1 MNSRRSVTAS
11 PMPIDASP
19 PLAAERIRALEA
31 ERQSL
36 ASILAILRANGSAT
50 RLDIEREAHLGRAVV
65 ADRLA
70 TLSSFGLVEEGGT
83 GRSIG
88 GRAPRL
94 VRFRAEAG
102 RLLVANL
109 DGSTIGIGLADLA
122 GRLLIEHYEDVE
134 PDPTGNV
141 LVDRLEAL
149 FEWALADS
157 RAPLWGFGLGVPGA
171 VDFGADAELAVPRF
185 TTFPTWNETRV
196 VERLAL
202 RFRAPAF
209 VRSAVQTATLG
220 EMTTLAPE
228 RGAQM
233 LFVHLGTSI
242 AAGIVADGRLL
253 RGAQGIAGQIGHVH
267 AGAGHLLVCGCGNVG
282 CLQTVAGCT
291 ALAAEGRRAAEDG
304 RSPTLAAVLARTGV
318 VEIADIGTAS
328 RLGDPFSADLL
339 ARAGQSI
346 GTVLASL
353 VNLLNPATLVVG
365 GDLSETGDIC
375 LAAIREGI
383 YRHAHPLAS
392 RDLTIARS
400 RMGRSAGL
408 VGAASIVTRE
418 LFAPGFV
425 EGWITAGTP
434 LLHPGTIAFLSD
446 VERLIGGDT

>member
-1 MNSRRSVTAS
+1 M
-11 PMPIDASP
+11 
-19 PLAAERIRALEA
+19 RALEA

-36 ASILAILRANGSAT
+36 ASILFILRANGSAT
-50 RLDIEREAHLGRAVV
+50 RLDLEREAHLGRAVV

-70 TLSSFGLVEEGGT
+70 TLSGFGLVEEGGT

-102 RLLVANL
+102 CLLVANL
-109 DGSTIGIGLADLA
+109 DGSTIGIGLADLS
-122 GRLLIEHYEDVE
+122 GRLLIEHYESIE
-134 PDPTGNV
+134 TNPAGHV
-141 LVDRLEAL
+141 LFDRLEAL
-149 FEWALADS
+149 FRWALADS
-157 RAPLWGFGLGVPGA
+157 PAPLWGFALGVPGA
-171 VDFGADAELAVPRF
+171 VDFGVEAELAVPRF
-185 TTFPTWNETRV
+185 TTFPSWNEARL

-202 RFRAPAF
+202 RFHAPAF

-220 EMTTLAPE
+220 ETTTLAPE
-228 RGAQM
+228 QGAQM

-242 AAGIVADGRLL
+242 EAGIVADGRLL
-253 RGAQGIAGQIGHVH
+253 RGAQGIAGQIGHVY
-267 AGAGHLLVCGCGNVG
+267 AGNGHMLVCGCGNVG

-291 ALAAEGRRAAEDG
+291 AVAAEGRRAAEDG
-304 RSPTLAAVLARTGV
+304 RSPALDATLARTGA
-318 VEIADIGTAS
+318 VEIADIGTAA

-339 ARAGQSI
+339 AKAGQAI

-365 GDLSETGDIC
+365 GDLAETGDIC
-375 LAAIREGI
+375 LAAIREGV

-408 VGAASIVTRE
+408 VGAASIVARE

-425 EGWITAGTP
+425 EDWITAGTP
-434 LLHPGTIAFLSD
+434 LLHPRTIAFLAQSKRSVD
-446 VERLIGGDT
+446 GDS